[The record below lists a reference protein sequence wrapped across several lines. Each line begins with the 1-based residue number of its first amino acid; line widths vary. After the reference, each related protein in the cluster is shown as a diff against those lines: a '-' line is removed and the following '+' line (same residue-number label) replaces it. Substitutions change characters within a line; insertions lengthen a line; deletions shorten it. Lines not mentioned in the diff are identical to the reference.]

1 MWHHNK
7 WERVK
12 KEEIGPHARS
22 SVNTQ
27 TNTLDTT
34 NCALGHSQ
42 WKFHESFMHIK
53 QGAMS
58 PFQMMWHW
66 FNEERDEMSFIQMK
80 PCMHSYQR
88 LMSLKIKQ
96 DENL

>member
-12 KEEIGPHARS
+12 KEEIGPHARP
-22 SVNTQ
+22 SVNSQ

-42 WKFHESFMHIK
+42 WKFHESLCTLNRVSYH
-53 QGAMS
+53 
-58 PFQMMWHW
+58 H
-66 FNEERDEMSFIQMK
+66 FIDDVA
-80 PCMHSYQR
+80 
-88 LMSLKIKQ
+88 LV
-96 DENL
+96 

>member
-12 KEEIGPHARS
+12 KEEIGPHARP
-22 SVNTQ
+22 SVNSQ

-42 WKFHESFMHIK
+42 WKFHESFVHIK
-53 QGAMS
+53 
-58 PFQMMWHW
+58 
-66 FNEERDEMSFIQMK
+66 
-80 PCMHSYQR
+80 
-88 LMSLKIKQ
+88 
-96 DENL
+96 

>member
-12 KEEIGPHARS
+12 KEEIGPHARP

-42 WKFHESFMHIK
+42 
-53 QGAMS
+53 
-58 PFQMMWHW
+58 
-66 FNEERDEMSFIQMK
+66 
-80 PCMHSYQR
+80 
-88 LMSLKIKQ
+88 
-96 DENL
+96 